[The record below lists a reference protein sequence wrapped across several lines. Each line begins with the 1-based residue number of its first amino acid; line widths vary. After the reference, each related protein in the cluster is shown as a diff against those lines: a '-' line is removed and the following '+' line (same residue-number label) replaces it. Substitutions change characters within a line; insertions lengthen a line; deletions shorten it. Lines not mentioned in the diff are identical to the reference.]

1 MYCKKPCRINSQFPK
16 EELDYRIKHLTDLV
30 LESISNFSW
39 LILIFR
45 KQNIFTLTKLH
56 SVLFR
61 HSCVYFLDEDEDED
75 DDEEA
80 KLLNKT
86 FKGNILVKCDIKE
99 WHSELLLKGG
109 GFLHTDL
116 ITSVTYVLSQTY
128 SLFLFQM
135 RFLLLIKLIS
145 HLCLTVFNLGTDQI
159 KQRCSWNETS
169 ISAFHEQFSEYLKLD
184 HGYPGNLCIYFFIF
198 KDKNIIAEW
207 FAAGCCV
214 CYFWLRLGF
223 DCHDKYVINMLFT
236 LMSHFHKKIEQIS

>member
-109 GFLHTDL
+109 GVSSHWLDYISYIRTLSD
-116 ITSVTYVLSQTY
+116 VLS
-128 SLFLFQM
+128 LFISNAVSVAYKVNFTPLFNCLQF
-135 RFLLLIKLIS
+135 RDGSNKTALQLEWDEYKCVSWTIFRVFKTRPWIS
-145 HLCLTVFNLGTDQI
+145 
-159 KQRCSWNETS
+159 R
-169 ISAFHEQFSEYLKLD
+169 
-184 HGYPGNLCIYFFIF
+184 
-198 KDKNIIAEW
+198 
-207 FAAGCCV
+207 
-214 CYFWLRLGF
+214 
-223 DCHDKYVINMLFT
+223 
-236 LMSHFHKKIEQIS
+236 

>member
-1 MYCKKPCRINSQFPK
+1 M
-16 EELDYRIKHLTDLV
+16 T
-30 LESISNFSW
+30 
-39 LILIFR
+39 FR
-45 KQNIFTLTKLH
+45 AI
-56 SVLFR
+56 V
-61 HSCVYFLDEDEDED
+61 
-75 DDEEA
+75 
-80 KLLNKT
+80 
-86 FKGNILVKCDIKE
+86 
-99 WHSELLLKGG
+99 KGG
-109 GFLHTDL
+109 GGWVNIVSSHWLDY
-116 ITSVTYVLSQTY
+116 IIVTYVLSQTY

-236 LMSHFHKKIEQIS
+236 LMSHFHKKIVNRYHNIGNIYFFRTENNGKVW